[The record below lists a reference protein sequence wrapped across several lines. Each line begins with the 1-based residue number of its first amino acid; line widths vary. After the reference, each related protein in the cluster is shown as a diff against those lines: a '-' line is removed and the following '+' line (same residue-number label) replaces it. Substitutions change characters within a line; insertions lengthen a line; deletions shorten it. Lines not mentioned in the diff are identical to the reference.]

1 MAEFLKTFDS
11 VGGFSV
17 DNTTL
22 VNDLK
27 DVKNVNSLEVKN
39 SFYDDSNVTHYI
51 LRGVNTAIL
60 STDDVTSSITLPN
73 NTINFVE
80 ASIIAI
86 NDNGSATLN
95 TKLES
100 AIQVSINGAVTE
112 LGTMTTTIKDNI
124 PLGQSWTIEPFVGGA
139 ANKYSYTTTRSGTT
153 RTVKWVAY
161 VKVVSIEWT

>member
-1 MAEFLKTFDS
+1 MAVNLKTFDS

-22 VNDLK
+22 VNENK
-27 DVKNVNSLEVKN
+27 DIKNVNTLEVKN
-39 SFYDDSNVTHYI
+39 SFYQDSSVTHYI

-60 STDDVTSSITLPN
+60 ATDDITSSIVLPS

-100 AIQVSINGAVTE
+100 AIEVSLSGVVTD
-112 LGTMTTTIKDNI
+112 LGTMTTTIKDSI
-124 PLGQSWTIEPFVGGA
+124 PTGQSWTIAPFTGGA
-139 ANKYSYTTTRSGTT
+139 VNRYSYTTTRSGTT

-161 VKVVSIEWT
+161 VKVVSIAWT

>member
-1 MAEFLKTFDS
+1 MAVNLKTFDS

-17 DNTTL
+17 GNTTL
-22 VNDLK
+22 VNEERN
-27 DVKNVNSLEVKN
+27 VKNVNSLEVKN
-39 SFYDDSNVTHYI
+39 SFYQDSNVTHYI
-51 LRGVNTAIL
+51 LRGVNTSIL
-60 STDDVTSSITLPN
+60 STDDVTSSIILPN

-86 NDNGSATLN
+86 NDNGSATIN

-100 AIQVSINGAVTE
+100 AIQVSINGTVSD
-112 LGTMTTTIKDNI
+112 LGSMTTTIKDSI

-139 ANKYSYTTTRSGTT
+139 ANRYSYSTTRSGTT

>member
-1 MAEFLKTFDS
+1 MAEILKTFDS

-22 VNDLK
+22 VNESK
-27 DVKNVNSLEVKN
+27 DVQNVNSLQVKN

-51 LRGVNTAIL
+51 MRGINTSILSVDDVNTAI
-60 STDDVTSSITLPN
+60 TLPS

-80 ASIIAI
+80 ASIIGI

-100 AIQVSINGAVTE
+100 AIQVSINGTLTE
-112 LGTMTTTIKDNI
+112 LSTMTTTIKDNI
-124 PLGQSWTIEPFVGGA
+124 PLGQSWTINPFVGGA
-139 ANKYSYTTTRSGTT
+139 ANQFAYTTTRSGTT